1 MARKWRPTDTGKNKR
16 GKVKKKKKNDEMD
29 EDELE
34 TLSFKKLQKMITENH
49 PCDPD
54 TKQRFPLSSRIT
66 VRNYYKKLFDLCCFL
81 KL

>member
-1 MARKWRPTDTGKNKR
+1 
-16 GKVKKKKKNDEMD
+16 MD

-54 TKQRFPLSSRIT
+54 TKQRFSLSSRIT